1 MTGRGPVM
9 SKSEGS
15 TTLLP
20 EPFAVCKEAVD
31 KAAPAA
37 RAAAERISQ
46 AHRRRISGPAAAAEP
61 AEPAEAPEPGPSDE
75 TPPAE

>member
-1 MTGRGPVM
+1 M

-20 EPFAVCKEAVD
+20 EPFEVRKEAVD

-46 AHRRRISGPAAAAEP
+46 AHKRRLSGPPEAA
-61 AEPAEAPEPGPSDE
+61 EPGPSDE

>member
-1 MTGRGPVM
+1 M
-9 SKSEGS
+9 SKCEGS

-20 EPFAVCKEAVD
+20 EPFEVRKEAVD

-46 AHRRRISGPAAAAEP
+46 AHKRRASGPEPAAEP
-61 AEPAEAPEPGPSDE
+61 EPADE
-75 TPPAE
+75 RPPR

>member
-1 MTGRGPVM
+1 M

-20 EPFAVCKEAVD
+20 EPFEVRKEAVD

-46 AHRRRISGPAAAAEP
+46 AYKRRRSGPAAAAEP
-61 AEPAEAPEPGPSDE
+61 AEPGPGDEA
-75 TPPAE
+75 PPAE

>member
-1 MTGRGPVM
+1 M

-20 EPFAVCKEAVD
+20 EPFEVRKDAVD

-46 AHRRRISGPAAAAEP
+46 PYKRGRSGPAAAAGP
-61 AEPAEAPEPGPSDE
+61 AEPGPGDEA
-75 TPPAE
+75 PPAE

>member
-1 MTGRGPVM
+1 M
-9 SKSEGS
+9 SKSGGS

-20 EPFAVCKEAVD
+20 EPFEVRKEAVE

-46 AHRRRISGPAAAAEP
+46 VYKRRPPGPAGAVEP
-61 AEPAEAPEPGPSDE
+61 DPSDE
-75 TPPAE
+75 TPTA

>member
-1 MTGRGPVM
+1 MA
-9 SKSEGS
+9 KSEGS

-20 EPFAVCKEAVD
+20 EPFEVRKDAVD

-46 AHRRRISGPAAAAEP
+46 AYKRSRSGPAAAAEP
-61 AEPAEAPEPGPSDE
+61 AEPAEPTETGPRDE
-75 TPPAE
+75 TPPGE

>member
-1 MTGRGPVM
+1 M

-20 EPFAVCKEAVD
+20 EPFEVCKAAVD

-46 AHRRRISGPAAAAEP
+46 AHKQRLSGPAESP
-61 AEPAEAPEPGPSDE
+61 DVGPTDE
-75 TPPAE
+75 TPPVRLKKD

>member
-1 MTGRGPVM
+1 M

-20 EPFAVCKEAVD
+20 EPFEVRKDAVD

-46 AHRRRISGPAAAAEP
+46 AYRRRLSD
-61 AEPAEAPEPGPSDE
+61 PAEAVEPGPSDE

>member
-1 MTGRGPVM
+1 MA
-9 SKSEGS
+9 KSEGS

-20 EPFAVCKEAVD
+20 EPFDVRKEAVD

-46 AHRRRISGPAAAAEP
+46 AYQRSRSGPAEAA
-61 AEPAEAPEPGPSDE
+61 EPGPSDE

>member
-1 MTGRGPVM
+1 MA
-9 SKSEGS
+9 KSEGS

-20 EPFAVCKEAVD
+20 EPFEVRKEAVD

-46 AHRRRISGPAAAAEP
+46 AYKRRRSGPAEAA
-61 AEPAEAPEPGPSDE
+61 EPGPSEE
-75 TPPAE
+75 TPPTE

>member
-1 MTGRGPVM
+1 MA
-9 SKSEGS
+9 KSEGS

-20 EPFAVCKEAVD
+20 EPFEVRKEAVD

-46 AHRRRISGPAAAAEP
+46 AYRRRVSGPAEAAEP
-61 AEPAEAPEPGPSDE
+61 GPSDGPSDE